1 MSITTPLPGPASA
14 RSPKART
21 VPSRPTP
28 PPRQDRR
35 RPTRPLRASVTTT
48 PEPALIRSPPATLD
62 DAADQVTAGRDA
74 RGSAPAHPYRR
85 GRASSTDAAQA
96 SDPSALCCSV
106 VQAAVEVLRGIR
118 PLTQMARW
126 LSPEIY
132 EALARRRE
140 VTTADG
146 APASTLQA
154 RIRRARVVRVSDSAA
169 EATVIVQ
176 DHHRVRAAAIR
187 VEHLRG
193 SWRVVAFELA

>member
-1 MSITTPLPGPASA
+1 MSGTTSRPGPNTV
-14 RSPKART
+14 RSPKTQAAA
-21 VPSRPTP
+21 SRPTAL
-28 PPRQDRR
+28 PRQDRR
-35 RPTRPLRASVTTT
+35 RPTRPLRASAAPTS
-48 PEPALIRSPPATLD
+48 EPVPMPRQPATLSET
-62 DAADQVTAGRDA
+62 ADTKA
-74 RGSAPAHPYRR
+74 RASAPAQPYRR
-85 GRASSTDAAQA
+85 GRATNTDTQA
-96 SDPSALCCSV
+96 SDPTALCCSV

-126 LSPEIY
+126 LNPEIY

-146 APASTLQA
+146 VPSSTLQA